1 MKIKKFLLFVV
12 TICLVFSINI
22 VNAKE
27 QKETKDIKQLI
38 NTKIKK
44 YFEKKDNILNSNNPL
59 KSKKYME
66 ILDIKDKQ
74 LSKNMDIYDE
84 IRINNYNKNNLKFEI
99 SKINFKEKSSKNE
112 NGNYVIKIERFIEKY
127 YYFNGVKDSIP
138 GGEQIFYKFTF
149 NKNGEL
155 IKYWSSDSEEMNI
168 LNSSDIEF
176 ILHSVKKSDTDISAE
191 NLNNDIDFN
200 TLKSNSFNPFNNI
213 LNIRT
218 ARRYNFNRTA
228 MYNYARTHA
237 YDYNENYGDFTY
249 YGGDCTNFVS
259 QIIKAG
265 GAPYDTTGNYVWY
278 YYDIYTNNYSYSWS
292 SVNSLYYYLTGNDY
306 IGPQGTLAN
315 TTDIQYGMMRGDVVQ
330 INTNY
335 SSDNIYEHAVAIVFY
350 QPGSTTSTKVAA
362 HTANAFNKPLS
373 EYVGIKRYIK
383 LTGYYEE

>member
-176 ILHSVKKSDTDISAE
+176 ILHSVKKFDTDISAE

-213 LNIRT
+213 LNIKLLWLT
-218 ARRYNFNRTA
+218 LQIFN
-228 MYNYARTHA
+228 M
-237 YDYNENYGDFTY
+237 
-249 YGGDCTNFVS
+249 V
-259 QIIKAG
+259 
-265 GAPYDTTGNYVWY
+265 
-278 YYDIYTNNYSYSWS
+278 
-292 SVNSLYYYLTGNDY
+292 
-306 IGPQGTLAN
+306 
-315 TTDIQYGMMRGDVVQ
+315 
-330 INTNY
+330 
-335 SSDNIYEHAVAIVFY
+335 
-350 QPGSTTSTKVAA
+350 
-362 HTANAFNKPLS
+362 
-373 EYVGIKRYIK
+373 
-383 LTGYYEE
+383 

>member
-1 MKIKKFLLFVV
+1 
-12 TICLVFSINI
+12 
-22 VNAKE
+22 
-27 QKETKDIKQLI
+27 
-38 NTKIKK
+38 
-44 YFEKKDNILNSNNPL
+44 
-59 KSKKYME
+59 ME

-138 GGEQIFYKFTF
+138 GVEQIFYKFTF

-213 LNIRT
+213 LNIKLLWLT
-218 ARRYNFNRTA
+218 LQIFN
-228 MYNYARTHA
+228 M
-237 YDYNENYGDFTY
+237 
-249 YGGDCTNFVS
+249 V
-259 QIIKAG
+259 
-265 GAPYDTTGNYVWY
+265 
-278 YYDIYTNNYSYSWS
+278 
-292 SVNSLYYYLTGNDY
+292 
-306 IGPQGTLAN
+306 
-315 TTDIQYGMMRGDVVQ
+315 
-330 INTNY
+330 
-335 SSDNIYEHAVAIVFY
+335 
-350 QPGSTTSTKVAA
+350 
-362 HTANAFNKPLS
+362 
-373 EYVGIKRYIK
+373 
-383 LTGYYEE
+383 

>member
-138 GGEQIFYKFTF
+138 GVEQIFYKFTF

-213 LNIRT
+213 LNIKLLWLT
-218 ARRYNFNRTA
+218 LQIFN
-228 MYNYARTHA
+228 M
-237 YDYNENYGDFTY
+237 
-249 YGGDCTNFVS
+249 V
-259 QIIKAG
+259 
-265 GAPYDTTGNYVWY
+265 
-278 YYDIYTNNYSYSWS
+278 
-292 SVNSLYYYLTGNDY
+292 
-306 IGPQGTLAN
+306 
-315 TTDIQYGMMRGDVVQ
+315 
-330 INTNY
+330 
-335 SSDNIYEHAVAIVFY
+335 
-350 QPGSTTSTKVAA
+350 
-362 HTANAFNKPLS
+362 
-373 EYVGIKRYIK
+373 
-383 LTGYYEE
+383 

>member
-38 NTKIKK
+38 NIKIKK

-138 GGEQIFYKFTF
+138 GVEQIFYKFTF

-213 LNIRT
+213 LNIKLLWLT
-218 ARRYNFNRTA
+218 LQIFN
-228 MYNYARTHA
+228 M
-237 YDYNENYGDFTY
+237 
-249 YGGDCTNFVS
+249 V
-259 QIIKAG
+259 
-265 GAPYDTTGNYVWY
+265 
-278 YYDIYTNNYSYSWS
+278 
-292 SVNSLYYYLTGNDY
+292 
-306 IGPQGTLAN
+306 
-315 TTDIQYGMMRGDVVQ
+315 
-330 INTNY
+330 
-335 SSDNIYEHAVAIVFY
+335 
-350 QPGSTTSTKVAA
+350 
-362 HTANAFNKPLS
+362 
-373 EYVGIKRYIK
+373 
-383 LTGYYEE
+383 

>member
-38 NTKIKK
+38 NIKIKK

-213 LNIRT
+213 LNIKLLWLT
-218 ARRYNFNRTA
+218 LQIFN
-228 MYNYARTHA
+228 M
-237 YDYNENYGDFTY
+237 
-249 YGGDCTNFVS
+249 V
-259 QIIKAG
+259 
-265 GAPYDTTGNYVWY
+265 
-278 YYDIYTNNYSYSWS
+278 
-292 SVNSLYYYLTGNDY
+292 
-306 IGPQGTLAN
+306 
-315 TTDIQYGMMRGDVVQ
+315 
-330 INTNY
+330 
-335 SSDNIYEHAVAIVFY
+335 
-350 QPGSTTSTKVAA
+350 
-362 HTANAFNKPLS
+362 
-373 EYVGIKRYIK
+373 
-383 LTGYYEE
+383 